1 MKKIYLVT
9 ILLIMTVGLA
19 GCGKI
24 KADPENGQPTAEAAA
39 EVPSDS
45 PSLPAASDTP
55 EPKEPSVEKMTADVG
70 YADSERE
77 VAVLGMKEYKKLES
91 KIYTD
96 KPKKGKRFLVLF
108 LKVRNRGYKD
118 DYINVGNL
126 KTELD
131 GKGIETSVLVNQ
143 PENYPTLF
151 QSVPGGTDIS
161 GFIVWEVPKKWNKLH
176 ISYSGWE
183 YSSSV
188 ILDIDLTRKNLAAPP
203 KYDS

>member
-1 MKKIYLVT
+1 MKKIYLIT
-9 ILLIMTVGLA
+9 ILLMMTIGLA
-19 GCGKI
+19 GCGKL
-24 KADPENGQPTAEAAA
+24 KTNTAEGQPTAETITGT
-39 EVPSDS
+39 PSDS
-45 PSLPAASDTP
+45 PSVSAVP
-55 EPKEPSVEKMTADVG
+55 EPVESREPSHEKMTADVG

-77 VAVLGMKEYKKLES
+77 VAVLGMKEYKKLKS

-96 KPKKGKRFLVLF
+96 KPKKGKKFLVLF

-151 QSVPGGTDIS
+151 QSVPSGTDIS
-161 GFIVWEVPKKWNKLH
+161 GFIVWEVPKKWKKLH

-188 ILDIDLTRKNLAAPP
+188 ILDINLTRKNLAEPP

>member
-1 MKKIYLVT
+1 
-9 ILLIMTVGLA
+9 MTVGLA

-24 KADPENGQPTAEAAA
+24 KTNPENGQPTAEAAVEA
-39 EVPSDS
+39 PSGS
-45 PSLPAASDTP
+45 PSFPAASDTP

-77 VAVLGMKEYKKLES
+77 VAVLGMKEYKKLKS

-96 KPKKGKRFLVLF
+96 KPKKGKKFLVLF

-151 QSVPGGTDIS
+151 QSVPSGTDIS

-188 ILDIDLTRKNLAAPP
+188 ILDINLTRKNLADPP

>member
-9 ILLIMTVGLA
+9 ILLVMTVGLA

-24 KADPENGQPTAEAAA
+24 KTNPENGQPTAEAAVEA
-39 EVPSDS
+39 PSGS
-45 PSLPAASDTP
+45 PSFPAASDTP
-55 EPKEPSVEKMTADVG
+55 KPKEPSVEKMTADVG

-77 VAVLGMKEYKKLES
+77 VAVLGMKEYKKLKS

-96 KPKKGKRFLVLF
+96 KPKKGKKFLVLF

-188 ILDIDLTRKNLAAPP
+188 ILDIDLTHKNLAEPP
-203 KYDS
+203 EYDS

>member
-1 MKKIYLVT
+1 
-9 ILLIMTVGLA
+9 MTVGLA

-24 KADPENGQPTAEAAA
+24 KTNPENGQPTAEAAVEA
-39 EVPSDS
+39 PSGS
-45 PSLPAASDTP
+45 PSFPAASDTP

-77 VAVLGMKEYKKLES
+77 VAVLGMKEYKKLKS

-96 KPKKGKRFLVLF
+96 KPKKGKKFLVLF

-188 ILDIDLTRKNLAAPP
+188 ILDINLTRKNLAEPP